1 MTAASGWSRVPG
13 FDERW
18 NQLFELRYA
27 CRKVHADGHEKGYV
41 IGAGSEV
48 LAHFCG
54 DGRRVGVDGCG
65 HSDDQKLVRF

>member
-1 MTAASGWSRVPG
+1 VTAASRWRRVSG

-27 CRKVHADGHEKGYV
+27 SGKVRADGQEKGYV
-41 IGAGSEV
+41 IGTGGQV

-65 HSDDQKLVRF
+65 HSDDQKLVRS